1 MGTPPTTSSRPS
13 PASVTRSPT
22 TTCPS
27 RPTPSLPRTRSLTTV
42 ARRRAPSPPLATS
55 SPPLVLSTASGSVP
69 PLASASVV
77 TCPPLSSLARRSS
90 SPSLSPRSTVLNEFT
105 RSVGQVRMR
114 WPLGLGKYL
123 MDKLEEAMMS
133 RGVLEVDKISGKRG
147 NFVYING
154 RSVGLSNKLNDFS
167 KLAAPMGVYEGTLAK
182 LTAQITKSAKGK
194 KPAGKIVVKP
204 PEWQGK

>member
-1 MGTPPTTSSRPS
+1 MG
-13 PASVTRSPT
+13 
-22 TTCPS
+22 
-27 RPTPSLPRTRSLTTV
+27 
-42 ARRRAPSPPLATS
+42 
-55 SPPLVLSTASGSVP
+55 VLSTASGSAP

-77 TCPPLSSLARRSS
+77 TCPPLFSGKKIKQ
-90 SPSLSPRSTVLNEFT
+90 PKSLSKINGLVNEFT

-154 RSVGLSNKLNDFS
+154 RSVGLS
-167 KLAAPMGVYEGTLAK
+167 
-182 LTAQITKSAKGK
+182 
-194 KPAGKIVVKP
+194 
-204 PEWQGK
+204 